1 MISERTKSILLFTS
15 YFAKS
20 SDKSIKP
27 LTNTEWNRLVRW
39 LQSKSISPEDFL
51 SQDNASL
58 LLGWQ
63 DKTITS
69 ERIDSLLERKSAL
82 AIALDKWT
90 KAGIWIINRGDKQ
103 YPRRLKERLKDNAP
117 PILFGIGNADL
128 LNKQYIGIVGAR
140 KTTDNELFETKKIGK
155 KITSENFGIVSGGAK
170 GVDESAMLG
179 ALEANGNCIGF
190 VSDSLIRKSTTST
203 FRKYIINKR
212 LVLLSPFN
220 PEASFNVGNAMTRNK
235 LIYTQSEATIVV
247 KSDTKGGT
255 WEGAKENLKKQWVPL
270 WVIYNKEVGNNE
282 LIKLGANKLLPE
294 NEYKIE
300 ELVKVKIIQVSE
312 PNLFSSNNSLANNIA
327 QEKKVIKKEG
337 DIIEVKLNDAT
348 LFDYFIFKLYS
359 IITDKPLTKKDIKDK
374 LSITNSQLDEWLKM
388 ACAKEF
394 IIKNNRPVTF
404 ILNKEKKIRITS

>member
-20 SDKSIKP
+20 SAKSIKP

-39 LQSKSISPEDFL
+39 LHSKSISPEDFL

-63 DKTITS
+63 DKTIS
-69 ERIDSLLERKSAL
+69 MERIDSLLERKSAL

-103 YPRRLKERLKDNAP
+103 YPKRLKERLKDNAP

-140 KTTDNELFETKKIGK
+140 KTTDNELFETKKIGN

-179 ALEANGNCIGF
+179 ALEANGSCIGF
-190 VSDSLIRKSTTST
+190 VSDSLIRKSTTSI
-203 FRKYIINKR
+203 FRKYIIKKR

-220 PEASFNVGNAMTRNK
+220 PEASFNVGNAMARNK

-270 WVIYNKEVGNNE
+270 WVIDNKEAGNNE

-294 NEYKIE
+294 KEYKIE
-300 ELVKVKIIQVSE
+300 ELVKVKTNHVAE
-312 PNLFSSNNSLANNIA
+312 PNLFSSNNPLPNNIV
-327 QEKKVIKKEG
+327 QETKEVKKEG

-348 LFDYFIFKLYS
+348 LFDYFIFKLYG

-374 LSITNSQLDEWLKM
+374 LSIANSQLEEWLKM
-388 ACAKEF
+388 ACDREF

-404 ILNKEKKIRITS
+404 ILNKEKRIRITS